1 MSREESQEVRIKRLR
16 MLARHRGML
25 EVALLLEPFLRP
37 GELEA
42 MSHEELTAFER
53 LLEIDD
59 LDLWDMVTGRRP
71 PAPEVDP
78 ELLARLRRRLEEM
91 RTRKG

>member
-1 MSREESQEVRIKRLR
+1 MDQPREVRVKRLR

-25 EVALLLEPFLRP
+25 EVALLLQPFLRP

-42 MSHEELTAFER
+42 MSDEDLGAFER
-53 LLEIDD
+53 LLDIDD

-71 PAPEVDP
+71 PAPELSP
-78 ELLARLRRRLEEM
+78 ALFARLRRRLERLGRGE
-91 RTRKG
+91 G

>member
-1 MSREESQEVRIKRLR
+1 MDESREVRIKRLR

-42 MSHEELTAFER
+42 MSDEALTAFER
-53 LLEIDD
+53 LLGIDD

-78 ELLARLRRRLEEM
+78 ELLAHLRHGLKRM
-91 RTRKG
+91 RSQEG